1 MDQDTKIDDAATYFG
16 ITFKEEQQQAIKYF
30 LSGKDTFVILPT
42 GFGKS
47 LCYQCLP
54 IAIGSE
60 SPIIIV
66 VSPLIALMKDQV
78 QALRS
83 RGIKAGFLIGDDG
96 DDHSEMKRG
105 LMDGEFELMYF
116 IPEAILQTK
125 ISKAHCFSSLPK
137 TN

>member
-1 MDQDTKIDDAATYFG
+1 MDLDTKIDDAATYFG
-16 ITFKEEQQQAIKYF
+16 ITFKEKQRQAIKYF

-66 VSPLIALMKDQV
+66 VCPLITLIKDQV
-78 QALRS
+78 QKCKFS
-83 RGIKAGFLIGDDG
+83 I
-96 DDHSEMKRG
+96 
-105 LMDGEFELMYF
+105 
-116 IPEAILQTK
+116 IL
-125 ISKAHCFSSLPK
+125 CFD
-137 TN
+137 